1 MKVSKNLRLLA
12 SIREFLRDR
21 FNLDEDKADE
31 LQTIENLKKGIE
43 FRGTNLWVLIFAIIV
58 ASVGLN
64 VNSTAVIIGAMLISP
79 LMGPIMGIGLGVGIN
94 DFELIKRAF
103 KNLAVAVGIS
113 ILTSALYFF
122 ISPLGEAQSELLSRT
137 TPAIW
142 DVLIA
147 LFGGLAGIV
156 AASRRHFSNVIP
168 GVAIATAL
176 MPPLCTA
183 GYGLASGNMNFFFGA
198 FFLFFINSV
207 FISFATLIIV
217 RFLKYP
223 QKEFID
229 PVTEKRVKRYI
240 LIIILI
246 TVIPSLFMAYNIV
259 NKSLFERNANA
270 FINNELTFRNT
281 HILSK
286 NIVQSE
292 GKKLIEVFMV
302 GERID
307 EKTIDLIKQ
316 KLEKYGIT
324 NTELIINQGISDKDK
339 LDISYIRTKLI
350 EDLYRKNEEILKS
363 KDKKIELLERELE
376 KTGLSLYPV
385 EEIYNEAKVLN
396 SNLSQFFIDK
406 VVIAGLKENGLDTIN
421 VVYAKFKVRPSAN
434 EMQRFERWLITRTNA
449 NKIKF
454 IIQ

>member
-12 SIREFLRDR
+12 SIREFLSDR

-183 GYGLASGNMNFFFGA
+183 GYGLASGNLNFFFGA

-339 LDISYIRTKLI
+339 LDLSYIRTKLI

-406 VVIAGLKENGLDTIN
+406 VVIAGLKEGGLDTIN
-421 VVYAKFKVRPSAN
+421 VVYAKFKVKPSAN
-434 EMQRFERWLITRTNA
+434 EMQRFERWLITRTKA